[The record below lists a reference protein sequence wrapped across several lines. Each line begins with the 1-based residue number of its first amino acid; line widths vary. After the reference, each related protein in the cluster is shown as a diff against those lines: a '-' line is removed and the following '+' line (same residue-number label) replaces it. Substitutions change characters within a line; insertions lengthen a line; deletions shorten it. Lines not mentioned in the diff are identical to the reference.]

1 MLCRVPMISTDGGC
15 AADARVCPAQV
26 KKRFPDT
33 ETRLLIGC
41 SDGKK
46 YSIDALQALDEEG
59 YTNMVGLRVSYLPSP
74 PMAPQH
80 VTRPALLAHDAH
92 RADALDSARCR
103 GPLCTVCFSKVLY
116 TAMLPDCSMI

>member
-1 MLCRVPMISTDGGC
+1 M
-15 AADARVCPAQV
+15 

-59 YTNMVGLRVSYLPSP
+59 YTNMVGLRVSYLSRP

-80 VTRPALLAHDAH
+80 VTQAALLEAGAEGRHVQ
-92 RADALDSARCR
+92 SASRK
-103 GPLCTVCFSKVLY
+103 LCP
-116 TAMLPDCSMI
+116 AMLPGCNLR

>member
-1 MLCRVPMISTDGGC
+1 M
-15 AADARVCPAQV
+15 

-59 YTNMVGLRVSYLPSP
+59 YTNMVGLRVSYLPCP
-74 PMAPQH
+74 LMAPQH
-80 VTRPALLAHDAH
+80 VTHAALLGDDAH
-92 RADALDSARCR
+92 RADALGSAGCR
-103 GPLCTVCFSKVLY
+103 GLSCPVCFLKAFSGHAARLQHQVV
-116 TAMLPDCSMI
+116 SSQ